1 MTARAASQRKYV
13 TVEEFRYGFA
23 MNDRS
28 IMETPVKG
36 TWVEAFSDASGVA
49 MVGDSLI
56 TDWVSLCGSEEALEW
71 FLYEFFFSKQ
81 RMMNAS
87 QGVIKFTYVRTPD
100 EIAESVDLYLS
111 SSILRAMK
119 CRRESNGVTGMD
131 YSALVLFDMC
141 VNNAIATLGDWLR
154 VESGYD
160 PFHVV
165 DTLIRLPQAT
175 RSVWEND
182 IDESLTESL
191 FGGAL

>member
-100 EIAESVDLYLS
+100 EIAESVSLYLS

-119 CRRESNGVTGMD
+119 CRREISGVTGMD
-131 YSALVLFDMC
+131 YSALVLFDIC
-141 VNNAIATLGDWLR
+141 VNSAIATLGDWLR

-165 DTLIRLPQAT
+165 DTLIRFPQAT

>member
-1 MTARAASQRKYV
+1 MTARAASQIKYV

-28 IMETPVKG
+28 IMNTPVKG

-71 FLYEFFFSKQ
+71 FLYEFFFSKR
-81 RMMNAS
+81 RMMNVS
-87 QGVIKFTYVRTPD
+87 KNVVKFTYVRAPD
-100 EIAESVDLYLS
+100 KIAESVDLYLS
-111 SSILRAMK
+111 SSILRAMQFRK
-119 CRRESNGVTGMD
+119 ESSGVTGMD
-131 YSALVLFDMC
+131 YSALVLFDIC
-141 VNNAIATLGDWLR
+141 VTNAIEKLGDWLR

-160 PFHVV
+160 PFHVI
-165 DTLIRLPQAT
+165 DTLIRFPQAA